1 MMKTQKLK
9 VAQVGVANFGKYRR
23 DRMRESGLFDL
34 AAALKPLGTFHS
46 ENGSQINR
54 DALLASA
61 GR

>member
-34 AAALKPLGTFHS
+34 AAALKPLGTFQS
-46 ENGSQINR
+46 
-54 DALLASA
+54 
-61 GR
+61 